1 MQHWN
6 IYHKW
11 NERLFREC
19 YKAYKEGRATSN
31 PCEYWYEEEIKFF
44 DLWVIPLARKLQDCG
59 VFGVSSFEYLDYA
72 LKNREEWEERG
83 VEVVEEMMESVKAK
97 EAEIADIDDDNCALF
112 E

>member
-19 YKAYKEGRATSN
+19 YKAYKEGRAERD
-31 PCEYWYEEEIKFF
+31 PAEYWYEGEIKFLDF
-44 DLWVIPLARKLQDCG
+44 WIIPLAKKLQNCG

-72 LKNREEWEERG
+72 LKNREEWELRG
-83 VEVVEEMMESVKAK
+83 HEVVEEMVEKVKAA
-97 EAEIADIDDDNCALF
+97 EALGSKLIDLSD
-112 E
+112 